1 VTSIEKKTN
10 LGKFNGVCSSPIMA
24 IEVCSDGIRLFVAGR
39 QGHFKLISLTD
50 GKPLK
55 DFGKPHD
62 CIRSIVLTRDEKFVF
77 TGCRDTG
84 LLKQWSVRDFK
95 LVKDSNKPVG
105 RIECM
110 IEW

>member
-1 VTSIEKKTN
+1 MTSIEKKTV
-10 LGKFNGVCSSPIMA
+10 LQRFTDVCAGDITA
-24 IEVCSDGIRLFVAGR
+24 IEVCSDGIRLFVAGDE
-39 QGHFKLISLTD
+39 GHFKLISLTD

-55 DFGKPHD
+55 DFGTPHSR
-62 CIRSIVLTRDEKFVF
+62 INSIVLTRDEKFVF
-77 TGCRDTG
+77 TGCRITG

-105 RIECM
+105 KIVRM